1 MSTTDPTAA
10 RVRSLVLGSYLTND
24 RAKYA
29 TIRAPGLESTNVDK
43 AEEFARYYNRLSG
56 LGLPYPQVSMRGQL
70 PGFPTTVSENP
81 IAVYTDARLRTL
93 ASLSPTD
100 MITPTHASTFKG
112 QFAVLANENAQSSG
126 LKLPGS
132 KLIQPER
139 DALKSQM
146 REAVGTR
153 LASRGF
159 RFS

>member
-1 MSTTDPTAA
+1 M
-10 RVRSLVLGSYLTND
+10 
-24 RAKYA
+24 
-29 TIRAPGLESTNVDK
+29 
-43 AEEFARYYNRLSG
+43 
-56 LGLPYPQVSMRGQL
+56 
-70 PGFPTTVSENP
+70 SENP
-81 IAVYTDARLRTL
+81 IAVYTDARLRSL

-112 QFAVLANENAQSSG
+112 QFAVLANENAQSRG